1 MTKTKLPRKTRIA
14 VWWIRILSI
23 VMFISC
29 AAFVLFCFT
38 GPDFFYGAF
47 WALVFLPV
55 WILFLLPSILLP
67 QKRHWCWTTSIILL
81 CLEIIIILAVC
92 IFGAIHY
99 RYSYYL
105 ELIPIV
111 IFYLVPFALLIL
123 DRKNYIEMVRQR
135 ELEKKTDESG
145 KSPGKDA

>member
-1 MTKTKLPRKTRIA
+1 MQIKEPITKTKLPIKTKIA
-14 VWWIRILSI
+14 VWWIRISSI
-23 VMFISC
+23 GIVISC
-29 AAFVLFCFT
+29 IAQVLLCFT
-38 GPDFFYGAF
+38 DPTLFDSAIY
-47 WALVFLPV
+47 ALVFLPI

-67 QKRHWCWTTSIILL
+67 RKRRWCWTTSIMIL

-111 IFYLVPFALLIL
+111 VFYLVPFALIIL
-123 DRKNYIEMVRQR
+123 DRKNYFEMIRQR
-135 ELEKKTDESG
+135 ELEKKRDRTEH
-145 KSPGKDA
+145 